1 MLYTIYL
8 QGTIP
13 HYSQRFL
20 KGFSAAEKLPQPVER
35 EENRNLV
42 IK

>member
-1 MLYTIYL
+1 MSRYTQYIYD
-8 QGTIP
+8 T